1 MSLVLVVEDSPLQ
14 REMIAT
20 LLRNVGLQVVM
31 ASDGVEAIAVF
42 EKVKP
47 ALVVVD
53 VVMPNMN
60 GYELCRQLKN
70 SDDTKHIPIVMCS
83 TKAEEFDRYW
93 GMRQGADAYISK
105 PFQPEEMV
113 GIVKELLQKK

>member
-1 MSLVLVVEDSPLQ
+1 MSLVLVVEDSLPQ

-20 LLRNVGLQVVM
+20 LLREVGFQVAV
-31 ASDGVEAIAVF
+31 AADGVEAMAMF
-42 EKVKP
+42 AKNPPE
-47 ALVVVD
+47 LVVVD

-70 SDDTKHIPIVMCS
+70 NEATKHIPIVMCS

-105 PFQPEEMV
+105 PFQPQEMV
-113 GIVKELLQKK
+113 GIVKELLKKK

>member
-20 LLRNVGLQVVM
+20 LLQNAGFQVVM
-31 ASDGVEAIAVF
+31 AGDGVEAIAVF
-42 EKVKP
+42 EKTIP
-47 ALVVVD
+47 HLVVVD

-70 SDDTKHIPIVMCS
+70 NDATKHIPIVMCS

-93 GMRQGADAYISK
+93 GMRQGADAYVSK
-105 PFQPEEMV
+105 PFQPDELV
-113 GIVKELLQKK
+113 GIVQGLIKKK

>member
-20 LLRNVGLQVVM
+20 LLREVGFQVAV
-31 ASDGVEAIAVF
+31 AADGVEAMAMF
-42 EKVKP
+42 EKTP
-47 ALVVVD
+47 PELVVVD

-70 SDDTKHIPIVMCS
+70 NDATKHIPIVMCS

-105 PFQPEEMV
+105 PFQPQEMV
-113 GIVKELLQKK
+113 GIVKGLLKKK